1 MKYNI
6 YLFSFVFI
14 IIFTSACG
22 PKKVRT
28 AATGR
33 VLDDET
39 GLPLIDA
46 DVSLAA
52 AGRDKAGMMDI
63 PFVAFTKTD
72 QNGEYDLYVDAIDP
86 YYGGLAVSK
95 KGYTTIKRYLDLGS
109 SSIQNFTLAP
119 YDAWIRFKVAN
130 KLNVQ
135 SAIYG
140 VFWNEF
146 FGYDIS
152 QYKDPLPVSPGT
164 LYTETRKVTGGTP
177 VYIAWDYNF
186 ISLYPPYPNPLP
198 HLDTIIVP
206 RGDTMDYSI
215 TF

>member
-130 KLNVQ
+130 ELNVQ

-146 FGYDIS
+146 FGSSALNPIFV
-152 QYKDPLPVSPGT
+152 KPAKF
-164 LYTETRKVTGGTP
+164 ETVIGNVTGGTP

-215 TF
+215 SF

>member
-1 MKYNI
+1 MSKQALYS
-6 YLFSFVFI
+6 LFLVS
-14 IIFTSACG
+14 SMLMCACG
-22 PKKVRT
+22 EDEYTTTVTGVVTDDSTGKPLAGAKVILT
-28 AATGR
+28 HEGYKDGMT
-33 VLDDET
+33 LYYNSYDITDE
-39 GLPLIDA
+39 
-46 DVSLAA
+46 
-52 AGRDKAGMMDI
+52 
-63 PFVAFTKTD
+63 
-72 QNGEYDLYVDAIDP
+72 NGEYMLSLTSKGKAI
-86 YYGGLAVSK
+86 AAMK
-95 KGYTTIKRYLDLGS
+95 AKFQGYTNELRYLDLGS

-140 VFWNEF
+140 VFWNDF

-206 RGDTMDYSI
+206 RGDTLDYSI

>member
-119 YDAWIRFKVAN
+119 YDAWIRFKIAN
-130 KLNVQ
+130 KLGVQ
-135 SAIYG
+135 SG
-140 VFWNEF
+140 VYASYWNEF
-146 FGYDIS
+146 FGYSIAPPGSTDI
-152 QYKDPLPVSPGT
+152 PFGN
-164 LYTETRKVTGGTP
+164 LYTEIVKVTGGTP
-177 VYIAWDYNF
+177 VYIAWDYDF
-186 ISLYPPYPNPLP
+186 ISVYPPYPNPLP

-206 RGDTMDYSI
+206 RGDTVDYSI

>member
-1 MKYNI
+1 MSKQALYSLILVSSMLMNACEEDEYTTTVTGVVTDDSTGKPIAGAYLVLIHRYYKDGMTLLYN
-6 YLFSFVFI
+6 SNT
-14 IIFTSACG
+14 TS
-22 PKKVRT
+22 
-28 AATGR
+28 
-33 VLDDET
+33 DE
-39 GLPLIDA
+39 
-46 DVSLAA
+46 
-52 AGRDKAGMMDI
+52 
-63 PFVAFTKTD
+63 
-72 QNGEYDLYVDAIDP
+72 NGEYMLS
-86 YYGGLAVSK
+86 LTSK
-95 KGYTTIKRYLDLGS
+95 GKATASMKVRNQDYTNELRYLDVGS
-109 SSIQNFTLAP
+109 STIQNFTLAP